1 MSKAPISESA
11 QIPLDTGVHKILAV
25 QAILVTMVTWTFYG
39 YQGLLA
45 AQAALYGGLMVMFN
59 VWLMDRRLKKAAEIA
74 IRHPN
79 KEVYLFY
86 IAAIQRFLLTL
97 GLFILGMG
105 VLALLPIPMVVTFGI
120 AQIGYFF
127 KN

>member
-1 MSKAPISESA
+1 MSEAPISDFE

-25 QAILVTMVTWTFYG
+25 QAILVAMVTWTFYG

-74 IRHPN
+74 IRYPN
-79 KEVYLFY
+79 
-86 IAAIQRFLLTL
+86 
-97 GLFILGMG
+97 FI
-105 VLALLPIPMVVTFGI
+105 
-120 AQIGYFF
+120 
-127 KN
+127 

>member
-1 MSKAPISESA
+1 MSKAPISESE

-59 VWLMDRRLKKAAEIA
+59 VWLMDRRLKKAAEVA
-74 IRHPN
+74 IRYPN